1 MLMNWYSVTQRISLL
16 LAAVPL
22 LISGVAMAN
31 VEAIGTPSASVAM
44 RAWGN
49 QFTSATNINFT
60 YIEALEE
67 IATSELFVGVRDLS
81 LVEYP
86 LAASRLDKQGLIQFP
101 LFGVAVAVVV
111 NIPGIDSNLLRLNAS
126 ALAAIYMGEI
136 KNWNDPRIADL
147 NPDLSLPS
155 IAIVPIAQSDG
166 SSVTLNFT
174 RYLAQGSEKWRQ
186 KIGLGSGLIWP
197 LGNDQSDSVAAAQNL
212 QIQEGAI
219 GFQPWKNVVKFGL
232 KSAKLQNLAGR
243 FVQPSKERF
252 VKTFATFMAAQRG
265 DFATPVNMEGADA
278 WPILSVIYG
287 QMKRV
292 PEDVPDAMETVQ
304 MLTQALKN
312 QYTVSDE
319 LIPVHYLEVSR
330 ELNQVQP
337 SKNVGSHKRRGGS

>member
-1 MLMNWYSVTQRISLL
+1 MNRFSVTQRISLL
-16 LAAVPL
+16 LAAKAL
-22 LISGVAMAN
+22 LFSGAAGAN
-31 VEAIGTPSASVAM
+31 VEAIGTPNASVAM

-49 QFTSATNINFT
+49 QFTSETNIKFT

-67 IATSELFVGVRDLS
+67 IATSELFVGVRDLA

-86 LAASRLDKQGLIQFP
+86 LAASRLDKQGLVQFP

-111 NIPGIDSNLLRLNAS
+111 NIPGIDSNRLRLNAS
-126 ALAAIYMGEI
+126 ALAAIYSGEI
-136 KNWNDPRIADL
+136 TNWNDPRIADL

-174 RYLAQGSEKWRQ
+174 RYLAQGSEKWRH
-186 KIGLGSGLIWP
+186 KVGLGSGLIWP
-197 LGNDQSDSVAAAQNL
+197 LGNDQPDSVAAAQRL
-212 QIQEGAI
+212 LEKEGAL
-219 GFQPWKNVVKFGL
+219 GFQPWNNVVRFNL
-232 KSAKLQNLAGR
+232 KAVKLQNPSGH

-252 VKTFATFMAAQRG
+252 VKTFETFMAAQRG
-265 DFATPVNMEGADA
+265 DFATPVNMDGADA

-304 MLTQALKN
+304 MLKQALRN

-319 LIPVHYLEVSR
+319 LIPVRYPEVAQ

-337 SKNVGSHKRRGGS
+337 SKNAGPPKRRGGS